1 MTKRKIER
9 GSRLDRSSRRAPAPV
24 NEMSSCA
31 GRQLEKPPRTTAQ
44 KPGRRV
50 VKRERRLLAKIRISP
65 AVVGAVALM
74 TAGLGS
80 FATANTGAGHDSL
93 VSPRDGVTVS
103 PHPTEEYHLAI
114 DDGVDVSRSFDRT
127 TFARQAALQA
137 QQRVRALKGSELAIT
152 AQAADAKQEQ
162 EERRR
167 NQWVLPVAGYT
178 LTARFGQRSGLWSS
192 GTHSGLDLAGP
203 SGTKIVAIAAGTV
216 KSAGYSG
223 SYGLRT
229 VITLVDGTE
238 IWYCHQS
245 QVVVKAGDEVLPG
258 QLTGYTGATG
268 NVTGPH
274 LHLEVRPPGSGPIDP
289 ESAMRA
295 HGIDP

>member
-1 MTKRKIER
+1 MTKHKIEHDF
-9 GSRLDRSSRRAPAPV
+9 RLGRSPAHV
-24 NEMSSCA
+24 NEMPPSA
-31 GRQLEKPPRTTAQ
+31 GRRSERSPRSPAQ

-50 VKRERRLLAKIRISP
+50 VKRERRLLTKIRISP
-65 AVVGAVALM
+65 AMVGAVALM
-74 TAGLGS
+74 TAGFGS
-80 FATANTGAGHDSL
+80 FATAGTSSEHHNL
-93 VSPRDGVTVS
+93 VNPRSGMAVS
-103 PHPTEEYHLAI
+103 PHPTEEYHLAV
-114 DDGVDVSRSFDRT
+114 DDDVDVSRSFDRT
-127 TFARQAALQA
+127 TLARQATLQA
-137 QQRVRALKGSELAIT
+137 QQRARALKENDLAIT
-152 AQAADAKQEQ
+152 ARASDAKQEQ
-162 EERRR
+162 QEQEEKRR
-167 NQWVLPVAGYT
+167 NQWVLPVTGYT
-178 LTARFGQRSGLWSS
+178 LTARFGQQSGLWSS

-229 VITLVDGTE
+229 VITLADGTE

-245 QVVVKAGDEVLPG
+245 QIVVKAGDEVLPG

-289 ESAMRA
+289 EIAMRA
-295 HGIDP
+295 HGINP